1 MPSHPLRRRAVLA
14 AAPLAVWAFAACG
27 PALATP
33 AINQPAP
40 AFQAKDA
47 EGKVVSLA
55 EFKGKVVVLEWHN
68 PGCPYVQKHYGS
80 GNMQNLQQRATEDG
94 VVWLTVD
101 SGAPGEQGY
110 LEGGSAKG
118 WKAKNR
124 AHSTDLLLDHD
135 GKVGRLYGARTT
147 PHMFVID
154 KAGRLVYMGGIDDRP
169 YTDPESLKGA
179 KNYVSLALA
188 DLKAGRPIADPV
200 TRPYGCSVK
209 YSSAD

>member
-1 MPSHPLRRRAVLA
+1 MPNLTLRRRAVLA
-14 AAPLAVWAFAACG
+14 AAPMAVLAFAAV
-27 PALATP
+27 PALAAPT
-33 AINQPAP
+33 INQPAP
-40 AFQAKDA
+40 DFQAKDA
-47 EGKVVSLA
+47 DGKVRSLD

-68 PGCPYVQKHYGS
+68 PGCPYVQKHYNS
-80 GNMQNLQQRATEDG
+80 GNMQNLQQQATGEG

-110 LEGGSAKG
+110 LEGATAKA
-118 WKAKNR
+118 WKAQNK

-154 KAGRLVYMGGIDDRP
+154 KTGKLVYMGGIDDRP
-169 YTDPESLKGA
+169 YTDPDSLKGA
-179 KNYVSLALA
+179 KNYVALALD
-188 DLKAGRPIADPV
+188 DLKSGRPIADPV

-209 YSSAD
+209 YSG